1 MTSNILSGGQFLG
14 TTQRIGKAERV
25 EVSISQY
32 DRGERLPEHGHT
44 RPYLSF
50 VLRGSY
56 VEHTGNREYAC
67 QEHVLLFH
75 SAGEFH
81 RDVFGARG
89 GACLNIELA
98 GDWRFIPG
106 QRPIDFPHPVNLGLG
121 PILPML
127 RELTSGDSYSA
138 LALEECV
145 VGLLDLFRDGCR
157 ERMAVQASN
166 PIRRAVEFLEDGG
179 HQDFDLPT
187 LAEVAG
193 VHPTHLSRL
202 FRTKLHRTITEYLRE
217 LRLVKAERL
226 LLQPERSISRI
237 AADLGF
243 ADHAHFSRAFKQR
256 YGLTPTTFK
265 VQAKR
270 SLSRALT

>member
-1 MTSNILSGGQFLG
+1 MTSSILSGGEFLG
-14 TTQRIGKAERV
+14 RTQRIGKAERV

-32 DRGERLPEHGHT
+32 DSGDRLPEHGHT

-50 VLRGSY
+50 ALRGSY
-56 VEHTGNREYAC
+56 VEQTGSRIYAC

-75 SAGEFH
+75 SAGEVH
-81 RDVFGARG
+81 RDEFGPRG
-89 GACLNIELA
+89 GACLNMELA
-98 GDWRFIPG
+98 GCWRLILEE
-106 QRPIDFPHPVNLGLG
+106 RPINLAHPVNLGLVPIF
-121 PILPML
+121 PILC
-127 RELTSGDSYSA
+127 ESSSADSYSS

-157 ERMAVQASN
+157 ERNTIQSSR
-166 PIRRAVEFLEDGG
+166 PIRRAVEFLEDAG
-179 HQDFDLPT
+179 HQDFNLPA

-217 LRLVKAERL
+217 LRLVKAEQL
-226 LLQPERSISRI
+226 LLQPDRSISRI